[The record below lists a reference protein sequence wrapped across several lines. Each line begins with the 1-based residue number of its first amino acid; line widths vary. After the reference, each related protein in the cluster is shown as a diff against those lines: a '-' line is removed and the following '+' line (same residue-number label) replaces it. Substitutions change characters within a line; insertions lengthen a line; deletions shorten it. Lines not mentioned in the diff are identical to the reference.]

1 MNIRRLR
8 LITGSVL
15 FTYLATH
22 FLNHALGLISLD
34 AMEDGR
40 IWFLALWR
48 NPIGTAA
55 FYGSLLIHF
64 GLALWAIY
72 QRHHLRMPFW
82 EALQL
87 VLGLCIPPLL
97 AT

>member
-1 MNIRRLR
+1 MNIRRIR

-48 NPIGTAA
+48 NPLGTTA
-55 FYGSLLIHF
+55 FYGSLLTHF
-64 GLALWAIY
+64 GLALWAI
-72 QRHHLRMPFW
+72 
-82 EALQL
+82 
-87 VLGLCIPPLL
+87 
-97 AT
+97 